1 MLYIPENVDFNRLR
15 SPSQTLGGLATQ
27 SGLFLGPSFLP
38 VMELGCALSG
48 KCMIKI
54 SILMK
59 SHSFEKTSANILV
72 MVITLILILFL
83 VKSYC
88 SFNSKIFRLAFKYLD
103 KLCLCQG

>member
-59 SHSFEKTSANILV
+59 SHSFENISANILV
-72 MVITLILILFL
+72 IVMT
-83 VKSYC
+83 KSYTI
-88 SFNSKIFRLAFKYLD
+88 SREVLL
-103 KLCLCQG
+103 